1 MNDAV
6 LQSLV
11 GALFASSV
19 LGGLQWAWRQN
30 VRPWL
35 KRRRRRAVLG
45 FDVDES
51 EFAPT
56 VIVESTTP
64 TATDHYQRPTV
75 GYGAVLAMAHVS
87 QLIAAVWRKNRRSRR
102 IDVWMDT
109 DQLARRALSE
119 ESQHTIVIGGPL
131 SNTETRRYLGW
142 LNVGLREGDITLVPS
157 DVFTPEERSERCEVG
172 PEHIRYMDDDPSRGR
187 ALAIDCFAYRAALT
201 AEDGAPVA
209 GADYSELSGTD
220 YGLIVRGPARNRS
233 GRLVIISGVHTFG
246 LAGASRYLVELSSLR
261 LVPFAWNGGSG
272 RRDLTEALDYLGG
285 PDNEDV
291 LLVVRT
297 DFESGLITATRLVAA
312 WRIVI
317 GDH

>member
-6 LQSLV
+6 LQGLP
-11 GALFASSV
+11 GALFASAV
-19 LGGLQWAWRQN
+19 LGGLQWVWREN

-64 TATDHYQRPTV
+64 TSTDHYRRPTV

-87 QLIAAVWRKNRRSRR
+87 QLIAAVRRKAHRSGR
-102 IDVWMDT
+102 IEVWMAT
-109 DQLARRALSE
+109 DQIAARALSE
-119 ESQHTIVIGGPL
+119 DSQHAIVIGGPL
-131 SNTETRRYLGW
+131 SNTQTKRYLDW
-142 LNVGLREGDITLVPS
+142 LNSELRDGDIALVPS

-172 PEHIRYMDDDPSRGR
+172 PEPIRYLEDDPSRGR
-187 ALAIDCFAYRAALT
+187 ALAIDCFAYRAAMT
-201 AEDGAPVA
+201 AEDGAPA
-209 GADYSELSGTD
+209 AKADYSELSGTD
-220 YGLIVRGPARNRS
+220 YGLIIRGPARNRS

-246 LAGASRYLVELSSLR
+246 LSGASRYLVDLLSLR
-261 LVPFAWNGGSG
+261 LVPFGRNGVSS
-272 RRDLTEALDYLGG
+272 RRDLAEVLRYLGG
-285 PDNEDV
+285 PENEDV

-297 DFESGLITATRLVAA
+297 DFERGVITATRLVAA

-317 GDH
+317 GDQ